1 MSHTSIPPMRI
12 GELVFDDV
20 SYDARGDVLYLSI
33 GSPRAAADSEVS
45 PEGHA
50 IRLDAE
56 GRVIGVTLVSPR
68 LLLERDGA
76 LTITLPS
83 RERVDPEALA
93 AALSS

>member
-1 MSHTSIPPMRI
+1 MSHTSVPSVRI

-33 GSPRAAADSEVS
+33 GPPRAAADSEVS

-50 IRLDAE
+50 IRFDAQ

-68 LLLERDGA
+68 LLTERDGA
-76 LTITLPS
+76 LTLTLPS
-83 RERVDPEALA
+83 RERVDREALA
-93 AALSS
+93 AALAS